1 MANAAVAW
9 PTWNALN
16 TRLPAAVVW
25 AAGCL
30 TVALASLMIHF
41 IAQVADTKNAGRAAP
56 PVAAAKT
63 NGRKGG
69 VPAAV

>member
-1 MANAAVAW
+1 MRAAAVAW

-16 TRLPAAVVW
+16 TQLPAAVIW

-41 IAQVADTKNAGRAAP
+41 IAQVADHQNAGRTAP
-56 PVAAAKT
+56 RAPALKHY
-63 NGRKGG
+63 GRKGK